1 MSDAY
6 TGHILCG
13 SSGTSL
19 SPLIVLL
26 DEMKKEGRRGGERK
40 EGGRGN
46 SMFCGGRHTPVGTGS
61 AASCCFSRTSQMRTL
76 PSSEHEINCLSEQ
89 KAGEKKPERVLGRP
103 SATEITGALN

>member
-1 MSDAY
+1 MLPVSDAY
-6 TGHILCG
+6 MGHILCD
-13 SSGTSL
+13 SSGSSL

-26 DEMKKEGRRGGERK
+26 DEMTKEGRRGGERK

-46 SMFCGGRHTPVGTGS
+46 SMFCGGGHAPVGTGS

-89 KAGEKKPERVLGRP
+89 KARQKKSERVLGRP
-103 SATEITGALN
+103 SASC